1 MESSHNTPSL
11 FDVIKQFEKLKVD
24 DYQRTYAWSRDEIYE
39 FFSDLKSC
47 VSAED
52 YHFFGTLIFQVDA
65 QGVAKVVDGQ
75 QRLTTVFIFMSALR
89 DAILNLGLDTLPKT
103 VERKLPIPVLNK
115 TWEFLYLD
123 YDPEKI
129 RFESNRFL
137 AGIFASS
144 IYPEPDHQK
153 EIKDRESALTL
164 SFRKAVKAIR
174 DMIRTDLDA
183 FLTPD
188 EKLSRINDFIDA
200 LRDRFLTLKVQTTN
214 LSESLEI
221 FLTLNNRGLPLGA
234 SDLVRGEILAKLG
247 EGESENKQ
255 SSIHKKVFEEWSDIA
270 DNVKEVEVFLRHYL
284 VATGSEKIQ
293 KKKVFDSVV
302 MRLRDETPEGRKLK
316 AQGLWKNLQDSSEI
330 YNQIISP
337 KMGGDT
343 GYYLEMLNGLMKS
356 HRILMLNVLGSELP
370 SNDLAKVVRQLFV
383 LGFRW
388 VMSGGNAQEL
398 EDKFQ
403 KLGNSFRDNRN
414 AEALASE
421 LATEALKLNTQSIE
435 LYLRQDADEGYL
447 GKAILHAIN
456 RARTPGANE
465 IPMSSDLHLEHI
477 APQTPTDHWKEVI
490 FSGQSGEY
498 ENYDSVISQLGNLT
512 LLDFKLNMSIKQKDF
527 KSKSEKYAG
536 SVIKLSN
543 DLVKEDGWDLES
555 INSRTDYL
563 VDCFNRVFSV
573 ESRESQV
580 PTFSDW
586 KSRG

>member
-24 DYQRTYAWSRDEIYE
+24 DYQRTYAWSRDEIFE

-47 VSAED
+47 VAADD
-52 YHFFGTLIFQVDA
+52 YHFFGTLIFQVDP

-75 QRLTTVFIFMSALR
+75 QRLTTVFVFMAALR
-89 DAILNLGLDTLPKT
+89 DAIIALGIDTLPKT
-103 VERKLPIPVLNK
+103 SDRKLPIPVLNK

-137 AGIFASS
+137 SAIFTSS
-144 IYPEPDHQK
+144 IYPEPSEQR

-174 DMIRTDLDA
+174 EMLRSDLDA
-183 FLTPD
+183 FHSAE
-188 EKLSRINDFIDA
+188 EKLSRINNFIDA
-200 LRDRFLTLKVQTTN
+200 LRDRFLTLKVQTTT

-247 EGESENKQ
+247 EGESEQKQ
-255 SSIHKKVFEEWSDIA
+255 SAIHKKVFEEWSDIA

-284 VATGSEKIQ
+284 VSTGTEKIQ
-293 KKKVFDSVV
+293 KKKVFDAVV
-302 MRLRDETPEGRKLK
+302 VRLRDDNLASRKLK
-316 AQGLWKNLQDSSEI
+316 AQGLWKQLQDASEI
-330 YNQIISP
+330 YNQIIDP

-343 GYYLEMLNGLMKS
+343 GYFLEMLNGLIKS
-356 HRILMLNVLGSELP
+356 HRILMLNVLDSELP
-370 SNDLAKVVRQLFV
+370 PNDLAKVVRQLFV

-403 KLGNSFRDNRN
+403 KLGNSYRDNRN
-414 AEALASE
+414 VEALTSE
-421 LATEALKLNTQSIE
+421 LATEALKISQESIE
-435 LYLRQDADEGYL
+435 LYLRDEADEGYV
-447 GKAILHAIN
+447 GKAVLHAIN

-465 IPMSSDLHLEHI
+465 IPMTADLHLEHI
-477 APQTPTDHWKEVI
+477 APQTSTDGWKEAI
-490 FSGQSGEY
+490 FAGNAAEY
-498 ENYDSVISQLGNLT
+498 DHYDSVISRLGNLT

-527 KSKSEKYAG
+527 LAKAEKYSG

-543 DLVKEDGWDLES
+543 DLVHEKTWDLES

-563 VDCFNRVFSV
+563 VHCFNQVFSV
-573 ESRESQV
+573 QSHSV
-580 PTFSDW
+580 KILTFSEW
-586 KSRG
+586 KQNL